1 MVSMKAE
8 IQVKRI
14 EYNES
19 KQKILFS
26 VVSQTF
32 YPTEINA
39 IISMSTDLY
48 LNG

>member
-1 MVSMKAE
+1 MGSMKTE

-19 KQKILFS
+19 KQKILLS

-32 YPTEINA
+32 YATEINT